1 MKWHIFS
8 THHYEQFFLAVIVFT
23 RRLFLEFILHYIFI
37 RYMLFINARKCGYV
51 QSMRSRRHTEA
62 VIGGKIGQ
70 CNLSMSKIG
79 KYVTVLL
86 LV

>member
-1 MKWHIFS
+1 
-8 THHYEQFFLAVIVFT
+8 
-23 RRLFLEFILHYIFI
+23 
-37 RYMLFINARKCGYV
+37 MLFINARKCGYV

-79 KYVTVLL
+79 KYVTVFL